1 MENKNLNPDQLR
13 QLYIIRQSQMERAI
27 EYYTLMKTPVS
38 TKLLINT
45 ADIFADYILNG
56 MNESVVKRVK
66 TLDTKVEELNTQ
78 DQESVVSIEKFLGI
92 K

>member
-27 EYYTLMKTPVS
+27 EYYTLMETPVS

-66 TLDTKVEELNTQ
+66 TLDTKVEELSTQ

>member
-38 TKLLINT
+38 AKLLMNT
-45 ADIFADYILNG
+45 ADVFADYILNG

-66 TLDTKVEELNTQ
+66 TLDTKVEELKTQ
-78 DQESVVSIEKFLGI
+78 GQESVVSIEKFLGI